1 MIYQCR
7 QTRNKTEPYF
17 SYNNKIYY
25 PSPDGYTESV
35 LSSLSLTD
43 MRSTYLIN
51 RYSNEFGSDSS
62 LSPHYPYSPKIK
74 LYKGF
79 L

>member
-7 QTRNKTEPYF
+7 QTQNKTEPYF

-25 PSPDGYTESV
+25 PSIDSYSKNTSN
-35 LSSLSLTD
+35 SLSLIDT
-43 MRSTYLIN
+43 RSTYLIN
-51 RYSNEFGSDSS
+51 RYSNIFGSDSS
-62 LSPHYPYSPKIK
+62 LSFEYPYVPTIK
-74 LYKGF
+74 LYKEF